1 VKDWSWSSACWR
13 CSDGG
18 GDDVL
23 VVLRLLSSCLVSF
36 LWVVAMLLLFF
47 PASMVDAE
55 CNDFLAEEPM
65 NDRGD
70 EDDLLLATV
79 VVEVFQ

>member
-1 VKDWSWSSACWR
+1 VKDWSWSTACWR
-13 CSDGG
+13 CSDDW

-23 VVLRLLSSCLVSF
+23 VLLRLSLSCLVSF
-36 LWVVAMLLLFF
+36 LWVVLLFF

-70 EDDLLLATV
+70 EDDLLLAIV
-79 VVEVFQ
+79 VVELFQ